1 MEEKEIAERFGLNI
15 EELKRDQLKLAK
27 NLEIRDLIDFEG
39 DLKIAAIDN
48 IIVNNQIISAAI
60 LCDNEFEVLEEQYF
74 LDKLRFPYLHE
85 FRSYRELPAMVEAFS
100 KLDEKPDLVLI
111 HGQGIDHPRL
121 GLASHFS
128 IITGI
133 PTIGVTDSVFE
144 GNETKGDFVLS
155 GGKKVGSVFLS
166 KPGSTPIYLSPGNL
180 ITLDSSLKLCK
191 KLIKLPHKLPEPLY
205 LAHKYAKGV
214 REELKL

>member
-1 MEEKEIAERFGLNI
+1 MEEKEIADRFGLNI

-27 NLEIRDLIDFEG
+27 NLEIKDRIDFDG

-48 IIVNNQIISAAI
+48 LIINNQIISAVI
-60 LCDNEFEVLEEQYF
+60 VCNKEFEVLEEQYF

-111 HGQGIDHPRL
+111 HGHGIDHPRL

-133 PTIGVTDSVFE
+133 PTIGVSDSVFE
-144 GNETKGDFVLS
+144 GNETKDDFVLRA
-155 GGKKVGSVFLS
+155 GKKVGRVFLS
-166 KPGSTPIYLSPGNL
+166 KPGSTPIYVSPGNL
-180 ITLDSSLKLCK
+180 ITIDSSLLVCK

-205 LAHKYAKGV
+205 LAHKYAKSV
-214 REELKL
+214 REELKI